1 MSKPERSEDT
11 KLLTLKTEVRTQATE
26 CAQPPEAGKGKEQS
40 PLEPTQGIQFSET
53 HCRLLISRTVK

>member
-40 PLEPTQGIQFSET
+40 PLEPTQGIQ
-53 HCRLLISRTVK
+53 LVQ